1 VIFCTFGE
9 NPQKDHSA
17 KQVGR
22 GLEVYRQIKGQDSG
36 SLIGIQTWYTSLL
49 ETRHSGISCPFAAF
63 NGSGSVCVIELS
75 AVWDYSDYLRT
86 ENEQSSA
93 SAAKYSI

>member
-1 VIFCTFGE
+1 
-9 NPQKDHSA
+9 
-17 KQVGR
+17 
-22 GLEVYRQIKGQDSG
+22 LEAYRQIKGQDSV

-49 ETRHSGISCPFAAF
+49 ETRHSGINCSFAAF
-63 NGSGSVCVIELS
+63 NGSICMCEWIISGMGLS
-75 AVWDYSDYLRT
+75 NYLRT